1 MKIEKEENFEEERSY
16 LINERNVD
24 ENLILELEKEVIKEV
39 ERKEQA
45 RKINLFNTRHSKK
58 ILDNYKLVLVYFYDR
73 KSDTLYFRNVVK
85 YDAVNYTRSNVIHLF
100 VGGIVLLLGLY
111 SRLHSGDIKQLK
123 IVIFLGIY
131 VVLSL
136 SLIHI

>member
-85 YDAVNYTRSNVIHLF
+85 YDAVNYTRSNVFIYLLEVLF
-100 VGGIVLLLGLY
+100 FYWDYIVDY
-111 SRLHSGDIKQLK
+111 
-123 IVIFLGIY
+123 IVVI
-131 VVLSL
+131 S
-136 SLIHI
+136 SN